1 MTNDGIINIY
11 KEKGYTSHDV
21 VAIIK
26 RTLKIKAGHTG
37 TLDPEAEGVL
47 PVCLGKATK
56 LADYIQGG
64 TKGYRA
70 LLRLGIETDTQDM
83 TGNIIC
89 QKDEITHRDEILK
102 AILSFAG
109 EQEQIPPMYS
119 AIKVSGQKLYELARK
134 GVEIERKPRAIHIY
148 AIENIEFIN
157 DYTISMDV
165 LCSKGTYIRTLCHD
179 IGKLLG
185 CGGCMEA
192 LTRIQC
198 GKFFIKDSIKLEVI
212 KELAEKGDIESIIIP
227 PDEALYNMKS
237 IFVREE
243 ANKYLYNGNKIST
256 GYLFDKTGLASE
268 ERYKLYNYEKKFIG
282 IYKLEGEFVKPVTIL
297 TDLSNI

>member
-26 RTLKIKAGHTG
+26 KTLKIKAGHTG

-64 TKGYRA
+64 IKGYRA

-83 TGNIIC
+83 TGNILC
-89 QKDEITHRDEILK
+89 QKDEFPDPDTILK
-102 AILSFAG
+102 AILSFTG

-119 AIKVSGQKLYELARK
+119 AIKVSGKKLYELARK

-148 AIENIEFIN
+148 AIENIEFVN
-157 DYTISMDV
+157 EYTISMDV
-165 LCSKGTYIRTLCHD
+165 ICSKGTYIRTLCHD
-179 IGKLLG
+179 IGRLLG

-198 GKFFIKDSIKLEVI
+198 GNFYIKDSVKLETI
-212 KELAEKGDIESIIIP
+212 KELAEKGEINASIIP
-227 PDEALYNMKS
+227 PDEALYHMKS
-237 IFVREE
+237 IFVRQE
-243 ANKYLYNGNKIST
+243 ANKYLYNGNKINT
-256 GYLFDKTGLASE
+256 GYLFDKANLVPE
-268 ERYKLYNYEKKFIG
+268 ENYKLYNYEKKFIG
-282 IYKLEGEFVKPVTIL
+282 IYKLEEEFVKPVTIL
-297 TDLSNI
+297 TDLGNI